1 MEYLVNS
8 LGGNP
13 SVIIDVIY
21 KLKEITSHVAI
32 ENAEEAIEE
41 KVKDIVEVLKN
52 FDEAEINILEKI
64 YKDML
69 EGKEWIDINAIKL
82 YSNNALVNLLARN
95 ILQIRGNRIAFQNK
109 LIKYAVER
117 LLEKYW
123 RVIASR

>member
-1 MEYLVNS
+1 M
-8 LGGNP
+8 
-13 SVIIDVIY
+13 
-21 KLKEITSHVAI
+21 KEM
-32 ENAEEAIEE
+32 
-41 KVKDIVEVLKN
+41 VEVLRN
-52 FDEAEINILEKI
+52 SDEAEINILEKI

-69 EGKEWIDINAIKL
+69 EGKEWIDINAIKP

>member
-1 MEYLVNS
+1 VEYLVNS

>member
-69 EGKEWIDINAIKL
+69 EGKEWIDINAIKP